1 MLSSIASSGQTALN
15 FSNSQPSKSVSS
27 STNFEPTVYLIDSDS
42 EARKSMED
50 MLVSQGIGFVPFDSA
65 ERFCTLIQ
73 SEPFGC
79 IVVEEH
85 LDGTSGIELLEKCRL
100 AGWKTPIVVLA
111 TSGDIEF
118 CARAFGLGATDYMR
132 KPVSKDRFL
141 SRIHDCFAIASRRKQ
156 TEEMQNASKRKLD
169 LLTDRER
176 EVLNLLVAGNSMKS
190 IASISGTSFQ
200 AVARHRQR
208 ILDKLGLENDVTL
221 TRWVLQ
227 QEYLRS
233 LDRS

>member
-1 MLSSIASSGQTALN
+1 MFPTIASSGQSALN

-42 EARKSMED
+42 EARKSLED
-50 MLVSQGIGFVPFDSA
+50 MLASQRIGFVPFDSA

-73 SEPFGC
+73 NEPFGC

-85 LDGTSGIELLEKCRL
+85 LDGTSGIELLERCRL
-100 AGWKTPIVVLA
+100 AGWKIPIVILA
-111 TSGDIEF
+111 TRGDIEF

-132 KPVSKDRFL
+132 KPVQTDRFL
-141 SRIHDCFAIASRRKQ
+141 SRIHDCFAIANKRKQ
-156 TEEMQNASKRKLD
+156 TEELQNASQRKLD

-233 LDRS
+233 SNRS